1 MVILNK
7 LVVVFQFYLL
17 RILLPVANLYNL
29 SQRKRNASSRN
40 FSFSNISM
48 HWIEK
53 AVAVTNWLRDTQ
65 QSEFSGILKD

>member
-7 LVVVFQFYLL
+7 IVVVFQFYLL

-29 SQRKRNASSRN
+29 SQRKRNASSHN

-48 HWIEK
+48 H
-53 AVAVTNWLRDTQ
+53 
-65 QSEFSGILKD
+65 

>member
-40 FSFSNISM
+40 FNFSNISM
-48 HWIEK
+48 H
-53 AVAVTNWLRDTQ
+53 
-65 QSEFSGILKD
+65 